1 MVCHVLGDVYRTEN
15 IGTTTWLQTR
25 ERSPQGTWFQ
35 QPPGPEKKAVCKQ
48 KGCKNSLVVVVK
60 KKFYPRRLF
69 ISKSSQSR
77 LVP

>member
-35 QPPGPEKKAVCKQ
+35 QPPGPEKKESA
-48 KGCKNSLVVVVK
+48 NK
-60 KKFYPRRLF
+60 KDAKILW
-69 ISKSSQSR
+69 
-77 LVP
+77 LW